1 MDPSERKP
9 TPELPDFARQLVEEA
24 LNYTAGRNHGD
35 LGQSSR
41 SVAISVFHSLLE
53 RGYKILP
60 PSLTVSATQLEADLL
75 SEITSAGQDLT
86 RLRQIWRARD
96 PQNWHDIPG
105 AFIALGSSFLECGE
119 PLMAFDVLR
128 QAVEISGT
136 YEAKHLCALALLR
149 AGAVDSAR
157 TILNELLL
165 KNPADEEVLG
175 LLAGTEKKLALSA
188 SSPIVRRKHFA
199 RAFEL
204 YRNAFQL
211 TNGYWTGI
219 NAASLALVLKKK
231 RTAALLAAKVI
242 EYCQLE
248 LQRPGRV
255 PFWVFATLGE
265 AHLIQGEFEAAEKY
279 YKLSIE
285 SAGRKQGHIVSMRR
299 NADLVLQEIG
309 RDDFPLNELFP
320 VPDVLV
326 FSGHML
332 DVIRPKGGLAR
343 KNLPEIQRRIE
354 SALGSFPVI
363 GYSSA
368 ACGSDILFLET
379 NARNGGENYIVL
391 PFPAEDFVAMSV
403 AFAGK
408 DWERRFHVVLDTA
421 ADVYVLSSGQS
432 HVVETQFEYANL
444 IGLGLARLKAQQLD
458 SRLRGL
464 AVWDGHPG
472 GVGGTASAVE
482 LWKKHHVPV
491 ELLQPSF
498 FSAASQTTSADT
510 SLAARQFIPEVRA
523 ILFADVVGFSRL
535 IEAQVPEFFSRF
547 MKEIGD
553 FLAHPLRRPMVIN
566 TWGDALYLVFENVQK
581 AGRVALELQRR
592 ILDTSWSQFGLPP
605 GLALRIGLHGGLV
618 YSCVDPVTKAHT
630 FVGAQVTR
638 AARLE
643 PIAPPGQV
651 YVSQEFAAIAAAEGV
666 KEFSCEYVGITPSAK
681 GYGDYPTYVLRSRMR
696 NLPSQ

>member
-1 MDPSERKP
+1 MDPSDRKP
-9 TPELPDFARQLVEEA
+9 APELPDFVRQLVEEA
-24 LNYTAGRNHGD
+24 LNRPAGENHGD
-35 LGQSSR
+35 AGQSGR
-41 SVAISVFHSLLE
+41 SAAISVFHSLLE

-60 PSLTVSATQLEADLL
+60 PSHAVSATQLEADLL
-75 SEITSAGQDLT
+75 SEIASAGQDLK

-96 PQNWHDIPG
+96 PQNWKDIPS
-105 AFIALGSSFLECGE
+105 AFFALGSSFLECGE

-157 TILNELLL
+157 TILNELLV
-165 KNPADEEVLG
+165 KNPVDEEVLG
-175 LLAGTEKKLALSA
+175 LLAGTEKKLALLASA
-188 SSPIVRRKHFA
+188 PLERRKHFA

-231 RTAALLAAKVI
+231 RTAASFAAKVVECCRI
-242 EYCQLE
+242 E
-248 LQRPGRV
+248 LQRPGHV

-265 AHLIQGEFEAAEKY
+265 AHLIQGELEASKKY
-279 YKLSIE
+279 YKLSVE
-285 SAGRKQGHIVSMRR
+285 SAGRKQGNIVSMRR

-309 RDDFPLNELFP
+309 RDFPLNELFP

-332 DVIRPKGGLAR
+332 DVIRPEGGLTGE
-343 KNLPEIQRRIE
+343 NLPEIKGRIE
-354 SALGSFPVI
+354 SALGSSPVI

-379 NARNGGENYIVL
+379 NARNGGENYIIL
-391 PFPAEDFVAMSV
+391 PFPVEDFVAMSV
-403 AFAGK
+403 AVAGK
-408 DWERRFHVVLDTA
+408 DWERRFHAVLETA

-458 SRLRGL
+458 SQLRGL

-472 GVGGTASAVE
+472 GIGGTASAVE

-491 ELLQPSF
+491 EVLQSTPF
-498 FSAASQTTSADT
+498 PAASQTTSADT
-510 SLAARQFIPEVRA
+510 SLAAKEFIPEVRA
-523 ILFADVVGFSRL
+523 LLFADVVGFSRL
-535 IEAQVPEFFSRF
+535 IESQVPEFFSRF

-553 FLAHPLRRPMVIN
+553 FLEHPLRRPIAIN

-592 ILDTSWSQFGLPP
+592 ILDTSWSQFGLPT

-643 PIAPPGQV
+643 PIAPPGHV

-681 GYGDYPTYVLRSRMR
+681 GYGDYPTYVLRSRMG